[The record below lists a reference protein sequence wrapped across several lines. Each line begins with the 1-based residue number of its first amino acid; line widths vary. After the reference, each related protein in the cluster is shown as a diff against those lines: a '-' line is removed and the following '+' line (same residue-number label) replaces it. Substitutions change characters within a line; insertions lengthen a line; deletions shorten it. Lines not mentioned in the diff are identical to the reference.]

1 MCSKQAHI
9 LYWASEI
16 NKHFLLNLQS
26 LARLEV
32 FIAVKLWI
40 TVFCNMMLQGAQHFK
55 EAYGKGFSGPM
66 NP

>member
-1 MCSKQAHI
+1 MCNKQAHI

-16 NKHFLLNLQS
+16 NKQFLLNLKT

-32 FIAVKLWI
+32 FIAVKLRI
-40 TVFCNMMLQGAQHFK
+40 MVFCNMMLQGAQHFK
-55 EAYGKGFSGPM
+55 ETYVKGFSGPM